1 MEVVALADTG
11 KTCTITKGLLKLIAF
26 NTIDQLSGPAFDQFA
41 SILLAAAGLSF
52 ADGKLVLAEYVPEDT
67 PANAPTTTAP
77 TGGEGSASHA
87 QDDDSATLDGAS
99 LTDDTEHDAPTPD
112 DSC

>member
-1 MEVVALADTG
+1 MAETS
-11 KTCTITKGLLKLIAF
+11 KTYTITKGLLKLIIF

-77 TGGEGSASHA
+77 TGGEGSTPHA
-87 QDDDSATLDGAS
+87 QDDDGATSDCS
-99 LTDDTEHDAPTPD
+99 SFTDDTGHDAPTPD
-112 DSC
+112 DAC